1 MLRKYFLIACTAFIC
16 FIFLL
21 NIQGCIKEYSY
32 EGAPTD
38 TISEP
43 GTIDTVAN
51 IPIYTQCS
59 LCEKNPDYE
68 SDKWSFTID
77 TFNFC
82 GNITNAVMLKE
93 RTAFTFF
100 GPSACSA
107 DTGLVFTC
115 SLNKPFDT
123 VASNVIVDQ
132 VTLRYYNRAGTMDM
146 FDADGTLGFFLII
159 QNYSKATGI
168 MKGIF
173 SGDVNTDR
181 HKLAHIANGKFEIHF

>member
-1 MLRKYFLIACTAFIC
+1 MLRKYVLIGCNVLIC
-16 FIFLL
+16 CVFLL

-32 EGAPTD
+32 EGAPID
-38 TISEP
+38 TASEP
-43 GTIDTVAN
+43 GTTDTVAS
-51 IPIYTQCS
+51 IPIYSQCS
-59 LCEKNPDYE
+59 LCEKNPDYK
-68 SDKWSFTID
+68 SGKWSFSID

-82 GNITNAVMLKE
+82 GTITNAVMLKE

-123 VASNVIVDQ
+123 LASNIIVDQ

-159 QNYSKATGI
+159 KSYSKATGI

-173 SGDVNTDR
+173 SGDVDTDR
-181 HKLAHIANGKFEIHF
+181 HNHAHFANGKFEIQF